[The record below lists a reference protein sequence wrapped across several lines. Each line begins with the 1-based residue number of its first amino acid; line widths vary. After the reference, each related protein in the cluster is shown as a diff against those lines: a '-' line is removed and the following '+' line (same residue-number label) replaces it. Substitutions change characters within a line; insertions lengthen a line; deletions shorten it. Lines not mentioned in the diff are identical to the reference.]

1 MTKVAGLGDQLY
13 IGGYDLSGDIGAIQS
28 LSKTFAEQDVTG
40 LDKSAIER
48 ILLLEDGE
56 IGFANYYNPAATPDS
71 LHEVLHD
78 LPDTDVLVSY
88 FRGSLLG
95 AVTAS
100 LLGKQ
105 INYGLARGA
114 DGSLIGANIAVK
126 GSGYGLEYGY
136 SLTAGKKTSVAA
148 ETLPGLDATLQGYA
162 NTPASNDPTIFYLH
176 IFTMTGVAGDDVTV
190 QIWHSDD
197 DGVDPYAQIAAF
209 ANMDIAAVPVAQRLT
224 LAATH
229 PKRWL
234 QVRTVTVSNYPASVI
249 FAVSAIRGIAL

>member
-1 MTKVAGLGDQLY
+1 MGKIAGLGDQLY
-13 IGGYDLSGDIGAIQS
+13 VKGIDLSGDIGAIQS

-56 IGFANYYNPAATPDS
+56 IGFANYYNPTHPSS
-71 LHEVLHD
+71 LHDVLSA
-78 LPDTDVLVSY
+78 LPNTDVLASY
-88 FRGSLLG
+88 FRGSALG
-95 AVTAS
+95 AVTANII
-100 LLGKQ
+100 GKQ
-105 INYGLARGA
+105 VNYGLSRGA
-114 DGSLIGANIAVK
+114 DGSLVGANIAVK
-126 GSGYGLEYGY
+126 GSGFGLEYGY

-197 DGVDPYAQIAAF
+197 NGVDPYTQITAF
-209 ANMDIAAVPVAQRLT
+209 ANVDIATVPVAERLT

-234 QVRTVTVSNYPASVI
+234 QVRTVTVSNYPASVV

>member
-1 MTKVAGLGDQLY
+1 MGSKTAGLGDLLFVD
-13 IGGYDLSGDIGAIQS
+13 GYDLSGDIGAIQS

-56 IGFANYYNPAATPDS
+56 IGFANYYDPAATPDS

-78 LPDTDVLVSY
+78 LSDTDALVSY

-105 INYGLARGA
+105 VNYGLARGA
-114 DGSLIGANIAVK
+114 DGSLVGANIAVK

-136 SLTAGKKTSVAA
+136 SLTAGKKTSVVA
-148 ETLPGLDATLQGYA
+148 ETLPGLDGDLSGY
-162 NTPASNDPTIFYLH
+162 NLGSNDPTVFVLH
-176 IFTMTGVAGDDVTV
+176 MFTMTGVADDDVTV
-190 QIWHSDD
+190 EIWDSDD
-197 DGVDPYAQIAAF
+197 NGIDPYVKRAEF
-209 ANMDIAAVPVAQRLT
+209 ANVDIAAVPQAQRIT

-234 QVRTVTVSNYPASVI
+234 QVRTVTVSNYPTGVI